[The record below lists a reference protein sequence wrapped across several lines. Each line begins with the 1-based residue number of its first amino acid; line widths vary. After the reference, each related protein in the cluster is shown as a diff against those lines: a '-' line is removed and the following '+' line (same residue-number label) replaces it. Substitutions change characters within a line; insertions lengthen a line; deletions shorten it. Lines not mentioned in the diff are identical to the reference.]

1 MHFFRIA
8 TVCHEQCSSGYKFL
22 EIWVLS
28 VFFDTF
34 TELHS
39 PENKTSPAP
48 EETPLEAAIGLKDRG
63 NRLFKAGRYAK
74 AVECYTEALEQCP
87 PNEVRQRA
95 TFFQNRAAA
104 RENLRQLEAAVE
116 DCNAALELSPTYVK
130 ALNRRARLYERLND
144 LPRSLS
150 DVTACCLLE
159 GFKNSVSVA
168 TTHYVMSVGGFPK
181 RVLLPSV
188 KHHCASLFIHTY
200 FLLAKDPTKRDN
212 VLCMDRVLKEIGQK
226 LAREE
231 PPKLPRT
238 LPSSDFIKFYFSS
251 WAHNPFTLEAMKI
264 KRRSSADAERTTN
277 GPTETVKEEGK
288 EGEAK
293 KEEKRKEDGEKDEAE
308 EGKEERKEGGEKD
321 KEKEGEEERKE
332 DSEKDTEEEGEEKK
346 EERKDDGEGERKE
359 VNEQQ
364 PVEAEEVFKLPKKLA
379 SAYTH
384 LEEAFKK
391 LQISEY
397 EESWN
402 LVATA
407 VKLFNSASNV
417 DLRAFER
424 SAFGDREKP
433 ESARARA
440 LLLEATFMALS
451 GDVEEAKARF
461 LSIGEALFAH
471 PTIRVNALIKAGAL
485 YMTIDKDI
493 SGCMYCFQQAQTL
506 NPLCP
511 DVYLHRGQ
519 INLLAENL
527 EAAEKDLCEAVR
539 LRPDFSVAQAC
550 VPAQWLYL
558 LYRKSDK
565 DGKSVKIEEHLKEFQ
580 KLIEKWPDCVE
591 THSLYAQVTPT
602 HGIWRPVFTEILTE
616 RGEFQ
621 KSDDEF
627 ARIIELSPNS
637 GLAYSHRGLLQLRW
651 KQDQDAADNWF
662 RRAVEV
668 DPRCELAW
676 ELRGQL
682 AMERGELEKAEK
694 YFQRALDEARTSQDR
709 SHLFALREG
718 VKAQIH
724 AAEVYG
730 ISIAS
735 LFAEIR
741 NDFQRRIAAGGDG
754 IPVPV

>member
-1 MHFFRIA
+1 M
-8 TVCHEQCSSGYKFL
+8 TL
-22 EIWVLS
+22 L
-28 VFFDTF
+28 
-34 TELHS
+34 
-39 PENKTSPAP
+39 NKS
-48 EETPLEAAIGLKDRG
+48 KM
-63 NRLFKAGRYAK
+63 
-74 AVECYTEALEQCP
+74 C
-87 PNEVRQRA
+87 
-95 TFFQNRAAA
+95 
-104 RENLRQLEAAVE
+104 
-116 DCNAALELSPTYVK
+116 
-130 ALNRRARLYERLND
+130 
-144 LPRSLS
+144 
-150 DVTACCLLE
+150 
-159 GFKNSVSVA
+159 
-168 TTHYVMSVGGFPK
+168 
-181 RVLLPSV
+181 
-188 KHHCASLFIHTY
+188 
-200 FLLAKDPTKRDN
+200 DN
-212 VLCMDRVLKEIGQK
+212 VLCMDRVLKQIGQK

-231 PPKLPRT
+231 PPRLPRT

-264 KRRSSADAERTTN
+264 KRRSSADAERATN
-277 GPTETVKEEGK
+277 GPTE
-288 EGEAK
+288 A
-293 KEEKRKEDGEKDEAE
+293 
-308 EGKEERKEGGEKD
+308 
-321 KEKEGEEERKE
+321 
-332 DSEKDTEEEGEEKK
+332 
-346 EERKDDGEGERKE
+346 
-359 VNEQQ
+359 

-407 VKLFNSASNV
+407 VKLFNSAPNV
-417 DLRAFER
+417 DLHAFER
-424 SAFGDREKP
+424 SIFGDREKP

-451 GDVEEAKARF
+451 GDAEEAKARF

-565 DGKSVKIEEHLKEFQ
+565 DGKSLKIEEHLKEFQ
-580 KLIEKWPDCVE
+580 KLIEKWPNCVE
-591 THSLYAQVTPT
+591 THSLYAQ
-602 HGIWRPVFTEILTE
+602 ILTE

-741 NDFQRRIAAGGDG
+741 NDFQRRIPAGGDG